1 MAAVT
6 KKIAQFGKKLT
17 KLWNLYIPYPE
28 FCKIVKGSSEY
39 SANID
44 VKNLTDEMS
53 EISAAFRDSLQKLTK
68 FLYSLNDDKVF
79 EEGKKGEGTQDLIAY
94 YLGEGPLTAKAKS
107 FAGSI
112 DIALVKSLT
121 RGTKPT
127 NVLIEKVTLSD
138 YLIKINSKVSSER
151 EKLDKLKSLS
161 KLKDE
166 LIAID
171 EQLGDSDYD
180 TQEKGTIAG
189 IIKRYKAEWFKDSI
203 SLKVM
208 ENIFPE
214 VKSNIEILN
223 NKIKDLIIN
232 IATTNDVDV
241 KTLEKAVKFLNGSL
255 ALDPASVAEI
265 NSIVP
270 KFVYSKETKIKAI
283 RKNNRRIIVSEAN
296 LKTLTD
302 ERDDLYNYG
311 VSLTEAKAKG
321 FINRHKIGIRNT
333 IITLGVVAGLVAL
346 SGGVYHLTDYVKGK
360 ENLNAQS
367 NTVDSGIIEE
377 SDSVN
382 TAFIK
387 LYQEGVANRISELKQ
402 KAEDEAWAVRLNGQ
416 DALNKLKAYIDGT
429 NKNLGTLNSYN
440 EDALAGIS
448 SNDLIAVRSLME
460 LYYNA
465 IIADLGA
472 IEDSV
477 GVMLTQN
484 VSKDTFEQVNFT
496 TLKTATGNSI
506 QSVSVDFVKDE
517 NGNYDSKMEIVVKSY
532 DSMTKKEFYK
542 YFVISTEDALT
553 YLTDGELLDVNAI
566 QAIQDNGKI
575 TKSGIDYKYIL
586 ENEGTYL
593 PQEVSHIYMNGVSE
607 AIKKGKYTVSY
618 KVVLV
623 DGTTIENNIDVENLK
638 ATNQTAVVK
647 AVYKNIFSLIESKI
661 EANENLMQ

>member
-1 MAAVT
+1 MASGRTVNKDKLLKVSEKVSDLLIDFSTYIQFVNLVKNGTEYT
-6 KKIAQFGKKLT
+6 KKTEIQNLTEEMEEVCKEFKGSLKKIQNYLRSLPSDEKLDQRAIDLIKFFKTGHLT
-17 KLWNLYIPYPE
+17 KE
-28 FCKIVKGSSEY
+28 
-39 SANID
+39 
-44 VKNLTDEMS
+44 
-53 EISAAFRDSLQKLTK
+53 
-68 FLYSLNDDKVF
+68 
-79 EEGKKGEGTQDLIAY
+79 
-94 YLGEGPLTAKAKS
+94 AKS
-107 FAGSI
+107 FGDEQGIVLSK
-112 DIALVKSLT
+112 DLT
-121 RGTKPT
+121 KGTKPT
-127 NVLIEKVTLSD
+127 NVSIDLTTIVSYSGALRRAKVATTSD
-138 YLIKINSKVSSER
+138 IQKFDDLQKLMKKV
-151 EKLDKLKSLS
+151 LK
-161 KLKDE
+161 
-166 LIAID
+166 ID
-171 EQLGDSDYD
+171 EDLGDLKYD
-180 TQEKGTIAG
+180 TEEKDSYAG
-189 IIKRYKAEWFKDSI
+189 VIKRYRNQIFKEKN
-203 SLKVM
+203 SLRIM
-208 ENIFPE
+208 EIVFPE
-214 VKSNIEILN
+214 VKKN
-223 NKIKDLIIN
+223 NKILLDRIENSIKNISQVDNKDIDILG
-232 IATTNDVDV
+232 
-241 KTLEKAVKFLNGSL
+241 KAVSFLDAELS
-255 ALDPASVAEI
+255 LDPALAAEI
-265 NSIVP
+265 HNIIPEFSCSV
-270 KFVYSKETKIKAI
+270 EIKKQQQSTYLA
-283 RKNNRRIIVSEAN
+283 AN
-296 LKTLTD
+296 LATL
-302 ERDDLYNYG
+302 RDCRNNLFNYG
-311 VSLTEAKAKG
+311 ASLKGGKSKLNSHQKG
-321 FINRHKIGIRNT
+321 FRNT
-333 IITLGVVAGLVAL
+333 LIVLGTAAVLVAL

-360 ENLNAQS
+360 ENLSAQS

-416 DALNKLKAYIDGT
+416 DALNKLQAYIDGT
-429 NKNLGTLNSYN
+429 NKNLETLNSYN

-460 LYYNA
+460 LYYNS
-465 IIADLGA
+465 IIADLDA

-477 GVMLTQN
+477 GVILTQN
-484 VSKDTFEQVNFT
+484 ISKDVFEQVNFT

-623 DGTTIENNIDVENLK
+623 DGSTIENNIDVENLK

-661 EANENLMQ
+661 EANENQMQ